1 VPLDWEVFPH
11 APGTTRSLN
20 IGYLLILFP
29 AFVGF
34 VVMIR
39 RRLPHQWL
47 LWLVPA
53 IVLLQAIL
61 FYGSPRFRLP
71 AELIALLPAAVGV
84 SVVLEFLKQRLRL

>member
-1 VPLDWEVFPH
+1 LP
-11 APGTTRSLN
+11 A
-20 IGYLLILFP
+20 LL
-29 AFVGF
+29 GF
-34 VVMIR
+34 IVMVR

-53 IVLLQAIL
+53 TVLLQSIL

-84 SVVLEFLKQRLRL
+84 SVVVEFLKQRLRL